1 MEEAEESGLTSRG
14 RRSPGRSQAMLGSL
28 GLARYAGTWIMGRVR
43 LLDLG
48 VVSWFG
54 YKTREEASLLE
65 LGRRL
70 KNNEQ

>member
-1 MEEAEESGLTSRG
+1 MEEAEEGGLTSRG

-43 LLDLG
+43 LLDPG